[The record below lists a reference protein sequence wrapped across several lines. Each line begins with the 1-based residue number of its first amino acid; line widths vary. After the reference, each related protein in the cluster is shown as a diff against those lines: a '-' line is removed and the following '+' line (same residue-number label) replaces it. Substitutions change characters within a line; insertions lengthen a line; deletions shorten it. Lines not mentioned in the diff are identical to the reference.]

1 MLTVSQPEGPPVPLG
16 PQRLDLPHNLDG
28 LQWGPWFDTVFLIR
42 KWGKAGPG
50 MKWSR
55 MSVYSPPTT
64 TLASPMAVMVE
75 NVFIKQV
82 HREQQG
88 AGRSKGGRRET
99 FDGDRDGGGEESSV
113 TRETGPG
120 RGGQEGH
127 RASPLRTSLHSLQH
141 LPNGFDRFGLSEDA
155 TGSGGLRSLYEAA
168 PMGPEL
174 DCL

>member
-1 MLTVSQPEGPPVPLG
+1 MEQNVCL
-16 PQRLDLPHNLDG
+16 LPTHHHPGVTNGRDG
-28 LQWGPWFDTVFLIR
+28 RECFH
-42 KWGKAGPG
+42 KAGAQRAARRG
-50 MKWSR
+50 
-55 MSVYSPPTT
+55 
-64 TLASPMAVMVE
+64 E
-75 NVFIKQV
+75 
-82 HREQQG
+82 EQ
-88 AGRSKGGRRET
+88 GGRRET

-174 DCL
+174 DSL